1 MREELRGRIRRNY
14 IELIQ
19 SSSLYEATDEFLSN
33 GDITTADAETVE
45 LERTTQ
51 TKNKALLQI
60 LQMKPDGLYE
70 KILRLLFR
78 EGHRELVE
86 KLTKDLYDTTDLQQ
100 ESMFTTIFSS
110 PEPSGSQGELIVYP
124 CSVVRPSVVRRPPF
138 SKIFFSETAWPIKA
152 KFYMKHLWEGGTNV
166 YINNPG
172 HMTKMAA
179 MPIYGKNPSKIFFS
193 RTTGPISTKLGMKH
207 R

>member
-1 MREELRGRIRRNY
+1 M
-14 IELIQ
+14 LISCFTMKYLPIIPKPECSQ
-19 SSSLYEATDEFLSN
+19 QP
-33 GDITTADAETVE
+33 TA
-45 LERTTQ
+45 R
-51 TKNKALLQI
+51 
-60 LQMKPDGLYE
+60 KPL
-70 KILRLLFR
+70 I
-78 EGHRELVE
+78 
-86 KLTKDLYDTTDLQQ
+86 
-100 ESMFTTIFSS
+100 SS

-124 CSVVRPSVVRRPPF
+124 CSVVRPSVRRPSVRRPPF

-152 KFYMKHLWEGGTNV
+152 KFYMKHLWEEGTNV

-193 RTTGPISTKLGMKH
+193 GTIGPISTKLGMKH

>member
-1 MREELRGRIRRNY
+1 MIV
-14 IELIQ
+14 
-19 SSSLYEATDEFLSN
+19 S
-33 GDITTADAETVE
+33 
-45 LERTTQ
+45 
-51 TKNKALLQI
+51 
-60 LQMKPDGLYE
+60 
-70 KILRLLFR
+70 
-78 EGHRELVE
+78 
-86 KLTKDLYDTTDLQQ
+86 
-100 ESMFTTIFSS
+100 IFSS

-124 CSVVRPSVVRRPPF
+124 CSVVRPSVRRPQF

-193 RTTGPISTKLGMKH
+193 GTTGPISTKLGMKH
-207 R
+207 RCLKYYNVYINHDLAVTLTYFTARST